1 MGMGSNVGVEA
12 EMQRYVDLFRELDEK
27 RQGLD
32 WEIHDMLEEMDTA
45 ASFRD
50 LENAKIEDIP
60 ADSKAG
66 QLI

>member
-1 MGMGSNVGVEA
+1 M
-12 EMQRYVDLFRELDEK
+12 FRELDAK
-27 RQGLD
+27 REGLD

-45 ASFRD
+45 ASFKD

-60 ADSKAG
+60 GDSKVG